1 MSKFRK
7 KILIYLLIMENN
19 KPHRNLEVWKDSIS
33 FVKELYEL
41 TSNFPEEEKYNL
53 VSQIRRAAVSI
64 PANIAEG
71 AARQT
76 QKEFLQYLHVS
87 SGSVSEIDTL
97 LEICK
102 ELSFLPEKKQ
112 ADLQKQLSRISA
124 MLNGLI
130 KKVKNDV
137 NK

>member
-1 MSKFRK
+1 
-7 KILIYLLIMENN
+7 MENN

-41 TSNFPEEEKYNL
+41 TSNFPEEKKYNL

-112 ADLQKQLSRISA
+112 ADLQEQLSRISA

-137 NK
+137 SK

>member
-1 MSKFRK
+1 
-7 KILIYLLIMENN
+7 MENN